1 LASIE
6 LSQLESHLWE
16 AANILRGPVDAA
28 DFTTYVFPQLFFK
41 RKVWAGVSVATRGSW
56 QHNNAFRTKTCET
69 NSLPN
74 GRFSNASG
82 RLNRLSL
89 FSVPIAGNIVA
100 NLAATHCPILSYF
113 HLSQI
118 KVRTVFLPV
127 AGSVEGSVV
136 SVKWLPSNL

>member
-1 LASIE
+1 M
-6 LSQLESHLWE
+6 
-16 AANILRGPVDAA
+16 DAA
-28 DFTTYVFPQLFFK
+28 DFTAYGFPLLFFK

-56 QHNNAFRTKTCET
+56 QHNNAFRTKTRET

-74 GRFSNASG
+74 VRFSNASG
-82 RLNRLSL
+82 RLYRLTL
-89 FSVPIAGNIVA
+89 FSVPIAGNILAFLA
-100 NLAATHCPILSYF
+100 NPATTPCLILSYF

-118 KVRTVFLPV
+118 KVRTVFLPE